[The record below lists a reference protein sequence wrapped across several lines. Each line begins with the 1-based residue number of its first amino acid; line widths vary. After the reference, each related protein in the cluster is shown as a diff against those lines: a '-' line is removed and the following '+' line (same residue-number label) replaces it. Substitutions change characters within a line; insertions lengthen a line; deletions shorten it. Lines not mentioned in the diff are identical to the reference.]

1 MLTSLLGMQ
10 RNKLSINYG
19 FSATSHGKGP
29 CDGTGGTVK
38 QQTQTAILTRQKLI
52 PTAEVYAKVANECCP
67 NIMVVYS
74 SKDEVK
80 NMKEKLSKDIFKDCL
95 TLPGTRKSHWFE
107 VTGENQVRYYDFRG
121 SANSRIHHF
130 KK

>member
-10 RNKLSINYG
+10 RNKLCINYA

-29 CDGTGGTVK
+29 CDCTGGTVK
-38 QQTQTAILTRQKLI
+38 RQTQTAILTRQKLI
-52 PTAEVYAKVANECCP
+52 PTAEVYAKVANESCP
-67 NIMVVYS
+67 NILVVYS

-80 NMKEKLSKDIFKDCL
+80 NMKEILNKDLFKDCL

-107 VTGENQVRYYDFRG
+107 VTGENQVRYYNFKG
-121 SANSRIHHF
+121 STHSRIHHF